1 MTNTDFYDE
10 NQEFL
15 KSLDENMCSAVND
28 VIAELNKFS
37 DSKFLPLSTVNAD
50 ILEKFLIKNSLNPSE
65 NFKNAMVTPFAIARY
80 LILIVQQKEAIK
92 KVKDVLDILLAQ
104 TKINYTIYED
114 FSNQICFT
122 KELEVNSEEKPQCLI
137 LRYRIDKELDKV
149 VFVLPGNNWGWDID
163 NVQLLTI
170 LTNRQNSSNVSEK
183 SVQKLSKDDVVL
195 TFAGVDVILKKHN

>member
-1 MTNTDFYDE
+1 MTDTDFYNE

-15 KSLDENMCSAVND
+15 KSLDEDMRSAVND

-65 NFKNAMVTPFAIARY
+65 DFKNAMVTPFAIARY
-80 LILIVQQKEAIK
+80 LILVVQQKEATK

-149 VFVLPGNNWGWDID
+149 IFVLPGNNWGWDID
-163 NVQLLTI
+163 NTQLLAI
-170 LTNRQNSSNVSEK
+170 LTHKLTSTYSNEK
-183 SVQKLSKDDVVL
+183 SVQKVSKEDVVL
-195 TFAGVDVILKKHN
+195 TFNGIDVILKKHI